1 VGSARRAG
9 GGGAAAVVS
18 VLHEAQAL
26 FNQGRFDE
34 ATALCRKRVTSNPK
48 DATALHL
55 LGAVQWKQGRPR
67 DAADTL
73 RRAAAAS
80 PASADIQTLLGII
93 FQEQHESEKAV
104 RHFERAYAL
113 APTPASAGNLGYA
126 LVLAERDLEQA
137 ERLLRA
143 ATAAGGLG
151 PQPHRNLAHLLMG
164 WGRLEEAEREARAAL
179 ALDPAFPEAAITLFQ
194 ILRRRGRV
202 AESLPAFETAL
213 RHAPGD
219 AETHWNKAIAH
230 LLLGDFEEG
239 WREAEWRFSASG
251 YAASVFPF
259 PRWDGAAAP
268 DATLLVHHEQGF
280 GDTLQFV
287 RYLPRLRGRV
297 GRVVLTCQEPLA
309 GLLEGVEGADQ
320 VVVARTDRPIDV
332 EADLQVALLS
342 LPGLVGAHLDD
353 IPPPPGL
360 TVLPAIRSRWAERVG
375 QGRELRVGVC
385 WQGNPDVR
393 GDRYRSMPL
402 DLLEPLAGVPGVRL
416 LSLHKGV
423 GQAHLAA
430 SPLRDRI
437 EDLGGELADFTDT
450 AAALQSLD
458 LFISTDTAVLHL
470 AGTLGVPTWGM
481 LFVDAD
487 WRWLDGRDDSPWY
500 PSMTLFRQERPGDW
514 GGVVARVRQALAERA
529 GVLTSR

>member
-1 VGSARRAG
+1 M
-9 GGGAAAVVS
+9 S

-26 FNQGRFDE
+26 FNQGRLDD
-34 ATALCRKRVTSNPK
+34 AAALCRKRVTSNPK
-48 DATALHL
+48 DASALHL
-55 LGAVQWKQGRPR
+55 LGLVQWKQGRPR

-80 PASADIQTLLGII
+80 PANADIQTLLGII
-93 FQEQHESEKAV
+93 FQEQHDTERAV
-104 RHFERAYAL
+104 RHFERAHAL
-113 APTPASAGNLGYA
+113 ASTPAHAGNLGYA
-126 LVLAERDLEQA
+126 LVLAERDLERA

-143 ATAAGGLG
+143 AAAAGGLG

-179 ALDPAFPEAAITLFQ
+179 AIDPAFPEAGITLFQ
-194 ILRRRGRV
+194 ILRRQGRV
-202 AESLPAFETAL
+202 AESLPAFEDAL
-213 RHAPGD
+213 RRAPQD

-230 LLLGDFEEG
+230 LLLGQYEAG
-239 WREAEWRFSASG
+239 WKEAEWRFAASG

-259 PRWDGAAAP
+259 PRWDGSPAP
-268 DATLLVHHEQGF
+268 QSTLLVHHEQGF

-287 RYLPRLRGRV
+287 RFLPQLRGRV
-297 GRVVLTCQEPLA
+297 GRVVLTCQAPLA

-320 VVVARTDRPIDV
+320 VVVAHTDRPIDV

-342 LPGLVGAHLDD
+342 LPGLVGARVDS

-360 TVLPAIRSRWAERVG
+360 IVSPAIRSRWAERIG
-375 QGRELRVGVC
+375 PAAGGLRVGVC
-385 WQGNPDVR
+385 WQGNPEVR

-402 DLLEPLAGVPGVRL
+402 DLLEPLTRVPGVRL

-430 SPLRDRI
+430 SPLCERI
-437 EDLGGELADFTDT
+437 DDLGGELADFTDT

-470 AGTLGVPTWGM
+470 AGTLGVPTWAM

-487 WRWLDGRDDSPWY
+487 WRWLTDRGDSPWY
-500 PSMTLFRQERPGDW
+500 PSMTLFRQDRPGDW
-514 GGVVARVRQALAERA
+514 SGVVARVGAALAERA
-529 GVLTSR
+529 RILQPR